1 MTSTPE
7 LEEKPL
13 TGFSKYFNTT
23 TINGRV
29 NISCATFATLGMF
42 LLYMKFK
49 PKIEKISHTSN
60 EK

>member
-1 MTSTPE
+1 MTSDTK

-42 LLYMKFK
+42 LLYVKFK
-49 PKIEKISHTSN
+49 PKLDKKSQTSN